1 MIFIFIVARVILLQG
16 FNTDCFYVN
25 ENSCKKNLS
34 DVADKRQIN
43 LKVIKTFRGIIYD
56 RNNEM
61 LAMSIPRKTLC
72 INVSRIN
79 YDDKDIN
86 YKKLLKLIK
95 LPEKKFKK
103 ILKKH
108 KNKKEYYLKRKIRDD
123 LAKDISKLDLPN
135 IYFIDE
141 YQRVYLGGSYFSNI
155 IGFTD
160 IDNNGQSGI
169 EYSKNTELSSISG
182 IKKIRKDNLGR
193 SIELID
199 FIKKPSPGEDVYLS
213 IDKRIQFIGFNILR
227 EYTEKFD
234 ADSSSLVLVKVKTGE
249 IIAMANYP
257 SFNPSNRKEL
267 FGPKIKNSV
276 TSISFEPGSTIK
288 PFTVYNTLIHNTF
301 KEKDSISTSPGM
313 MKIGK
318 HEINDYKDLG
328 DLSLEDVIR
337 LSSNVGAAKI
347 SLANNKKNIHTT
359 LEKFDFGKSLYF
371 DFHGEEQGSL
381 PHYSSWDDAR
391 HASIGYGYGLSTT
404 LLHLANAYTI
414 LANHG
419 KKIQL
424 TYERVDN
431 NDIFFEDVLNG
442 SVSKKVIN
450 MMQSVVENGTAK
462 KARLEKYTVAG
473 KTGTVRMIKEGEY
486 KKNSH
491 LAIFVGITPATNPEY
506 VTAVVVRNPKNGA
519 ASGGKNA
526 APIFRDF
533 MNHSLNLLKVYPDR
547 R

>member
-1 MIFIFIVARVILLQG
+1 LIFIFIVARVILLQG

-34 DVADKRQIN
+34 NVADKRQID

-72 INVSRIN
+72 INISRIN

-328 DLSLEDVIR
+328 DLSLEDIIR

-424 TYERVDN
+424 TYERIN
-431 NDIFFEDVLNG
+431 NRDIFYEDVLDEE
-442 SVSKKVIN
+442 VSKKIVN

-473 KTGTVRMIKEGEY
+473 KTGTVRIIKDGEY

-491 LAIFVGITPATNPEY
+491 LAIFVGITPVTNPEY
-506 VTAVVVRNPKNGA
+506 VAAVVVRNPKNGP

-533 MNHSLNLLKVYPDR
+533 MSHSLNLLKVYPDR